1 MNGMVW
7 YPSRKEEGKNGGG
20 WCVAHCEKEA
30 MRGGRSS
37 WSEPSK
43 WIPGGGGQFRGPLI
57 SGPVRAEQLT

>member
-1 MNGMVW
+1 MV
-7 YPSRKEEGKNGGG
+7 EGG
-20 WCVAHCEKEA
+20 VAHCGKEA
-30 MRGGRSS
+30 MRGGRTS

>member
-1 MNGMVW
+1 MNGHGMV
-7 YPSRKEEGKNGGG
+7 SFSKGGGKNGGG
-20 WCVAHCEKEA
+20 WCGSLWE
-30 MRGGRSS
+30 GGDAWRS